1 MMWQRLLSTP
11 SNRRVLTRFISGRSK
26 PFEKVLV
33 ANRGEIVQRVMRT
46 CNALD
51 IDTVAVYS
59 TADARAPFVQE
70 ADEKVC
76 LGPPAASE
84 SYLNVEKVL
93 QAIRHT
99 GAQAVHPGYG
109 FLSENANFARA
120 IQEET
125 DAVWLGPSPNAIRQL
140 GDKLASKDV
149 AIEAG
154 VNIVPGHDKPIES
167 LEQALHL
174 VHETDLT
181 YPVLLKAAAGGGGK
195 GMRTCY
201 NDQDLKEAWV
211 LSKAEALKF
220 FSDGTYNDSTFD
232 ICKTRQ
238 VLGIA
243 HICRT
248 VSTRSSFT
256 RKVH

>member
-1 MMWQRLLSTP
+1 MTMWQRLLIPQRRTLARCLSTKA
-11 SNRRVLTRFISGRSK
+11 K
-26 PFEKVLV
+26 PFEKVMV

-59 TADARAPFVQE
+59 SADARAPFVAE

-76 LGPPAASE
+76 LGPAAANE

-93 QAIRHT
+93 EAIRTT

-120 IQEET
+120 IQEQT
-125 DAVWLGPSPNAIRQL
+125 DAVWLGPSPSAIMQL
-140 GDKLASKDV
+140 GDKLASKDI

-154 VNIVPGHDKPIES
+154 VNIVPGHDKPLES
-167 LEQALHL
+167 LEQALKI

-211 LSKAEALKF
+211 LSKAEAIKF
-220 FSDGTYNDSTFD
+220 FSDGTYNDGW
-232 ICKTRQ
+232 I
-238 VLGIA
+238 V
-243 HICRT
+243 
-248 VSTRSSFT
+248 RSID
-256 RKVH
+256 VCW